1 MDSHR
6 LFAIVPAAGL
16 SRRMGRPKLLLPL
29 GGRSLIVRLLDA
41 LNRPDI
47 SGCFVVVRGDDAS
60 LCAEVLAA
68 GGEVIA
74 PEIDPPDMRTSV
86 QHALDEIRTRFAP
99 GPEDGWLLIPA
110 DHPVLD
116 EELLDL
122 LIDCW
127 ERNDDLILVPTYQ
140 NRRGHP
146 TFFRWKLSDEVA
158 GLPPDRG
165 LNTLLE
171 TYRDEVVEF
180 PVDHPGV
187 VTDLDTPDDYDRLQ
201 REWE

>member
-1 MDSHR
+1 MEARR
-6 LFAIVPAAGL
+6 LFAIVPAAGV

-29 GGRSLIVRLLDA
+29 GGRSLVARLLEV

-47 SGCFVVVRGDDAS
+47 TSCLVVVRADDES
-60 LCAEVLAA
+60 LLTEMRTA
-68 GGEVIA
+68 GGEVVQ
-74 PEIDPPDMRTSV
+74 PKIDPPDMRTSV
-86 QHALDEIRTRFAP
+86 QHALDAIRARFAP
-99 GPEDGWLLIPA
+99 GPDDGWMLIPA

-140 NRRGHP
+140 SRRGHP
-146 TFFRWKLSDEVA
+146 TFFRWKLADEVA
-158 GLPPDRG
+158 ALPADRG

-171 TYRDEVVEF
+171 IHSEEVAEL

-187 VTDLDTPDDYDRLQ
+187 VTDLDTPGDYERLQ
-201 REWE
+201 RQWE